1 MNEYKKVDVQE
12 YVSSLVQSGR
22 AKLFYAVKYGMISVR
37 PGVEGEEIVT
47 WSVDEKGNPIK
58 EKVGTVKIESD
69 THKPQWVVTKLDDE
83 GNPIIDKNGNK
94 NEWIVNY
101 ETLGRKYEVDS
112 ENPSLMRPKG
122 SPQLFIQIEDNI
134 TLTQWGSEM
143 NIAKG
148 GYINITNPNDMY
160 GISKRDFDDTYRPIE
175 MQENKKIAK

>member
-1 MNEYKKVDVQE
+1 MAEYTKVDVQE
-12 YVSSLVQSGR
+12 YVSTLVQSGR
-22 AKLFYAVKYGMISVR
+22 AKIFYAQKYGKVSAR
-37 PGVEGEEIVT
+37 EGKEGEAIIS
-47 WSVDEKGNPIK
+47 WSVDNEGNPIQ
-58 EKVGTVKIESD
+58 EKKDTIKIEKD
-69 THKPQWVVTKLDDE
+69 TGKPQWIVTKLDDE
-83 GNPIIDKNGNK
+83 GNPVIDKNGNK

-112 ENPSLMRPKG
+112 ENPSLMKPKG

-175 MQENKKIAK
+175 EQEDKRITL